1 MTEDEAIRRLKQRDI
16 MGLEPLVR
24 RYQTEAIRAA
34 FLITRDAARAE
45 DVVQDA
51 FLRVFERIEQFDAH
65 RPFAPWFFRI
75 VTNIALKAV
84 RRSPLPLSL
93 ERRHD
98 DLEPLLELLPDDE
111 AGPER
116 QLSSQEFRE
125 RVWVALGR
133 LTPKQRAV
141 IVFRYY
147 LGMDEVAMAE
157 ALDVPSGT
165 VKSRLYAARERLRQ
179 LLSPVW

>member
-1 MTEDEAIRRLKQRDI
+1 MTEDEAIHYLKQGNIR
-16 MGLEPLVR
+16 GLAPLVR

-51 FLRVFERIEQFDAH
+51 FLRAFERIDQYDAR

-75 VTNIALKAV
+75 VTNMALKTV
-84 RRSPLPLSL
+84 RRSFLPLSL
-93 ERRHD
+93 ERQHSG
-98 DLEPLLELLPDDE
+98 LKPLLELLPDDD

-116 QLSSQEFRE
+116 RLSNQEFRKH
-125 RVWVALGR
+125 VWVALGK
-133 LTPKQRAV
+133 LTPKQRAA

-147 LGMDEVAMAE
+147 LEMGEAEMAE
-157 ALDVPSGT
+157 ELNISPGT
-165 VKSRLYAARERLRQ
+165 VKSRLFAARERLRQ
-179 LLSPVW
+179 LLSPVI

>member
-1 MTEDEAIRRLKQRDI
+1 MTEDEAIHCLKQGDI
-16 MGLEPLVR
+16 RGLEPLVR

-45 DVVQDA
+45 DIVQNA
-51 FLRVFERIEQFDAH
+51 FLRVFERIDQFDAR

-75 VTNIALKAV
+75 VTNMALKAV
-84 RRSPLPLSL
+84 RCSRLPLSL
-93 ERRHD
+93 ERHRD
-98 DLEPLLELLPDDE
+98 DFDPLQELLPDDT
-111 AGPER
+111 GPER
-116 QLSSQEFRE
+116 RLSNQEFRK
-125 RVWVALGR
+125 RVWIALGK

-147 LGMDEVAMAE
+147 LEMGEAE
-157 ALDVPSGT
+157 IAEELDVPTGT

-179 LLSPVW
+179 LLSPV